1 MYYNAYRKYNQNLM
15 ISKFYFFKILG
26 LSPWSLNLS
35 AVLPKNRHFK
45 ITLCKFSYVGSL
57 YNISLA
63 ILVTISGF
71 YAFHRRSVIQGENDA
86 LLTVSTVRL
95 MEYLAILKSSVLFL
109 IYTLRQKKMISVIN
123 GINNVNY
130 RLEKYGWNISRDYLI
145 INMVFII
152 NVFLS
157 VVLVTLELC
166 VLSFSEALM
175 RCFPSILFCWFL
187 VQYTIVLDVINK
199 RFKYINLSITKLG
212 SLKENSELPQRLFIT
227 KLSFLHESVICDVI
241 NLKHAY
247 NNLCE
252 ICRVVADFYGLII
265 LGVILHNGAVIIL
278 ILYFTLLR
286 FFSTEEI
293 VFLKII
299 SQGVCVLWMMFQ
311 IVVFTTYVD
320 KTIDQSKK
328 TASIINA
335 LIRQNRMDDKVE
347 KELLKFLRD
356 LSFRKIK
363 FTAYEII
370 SLDRS
375 ILANLAGTV
384 ATYLIILI
392 QFRVSAPP
400 ESSTSTQYNP
410 TTLASTHTKAYT
422 EENMEYTHKI

>member
-265 LGVILHNGAVIIL
+265 LGVILHNGA
-278 ILYFTLLR
+278 
-286 FFSTEEI
+286 
-293 VFLKII
+293 
-299 SQGVCVLWMMFQ
+299 GVCVLWMMFQ